1 MDYLLRRAQGK
12 TVMVTSLLEDEGKS
26 TVAVNLALAMA
37 RRHKNVLLIDLDLR
51 KPALYKLLD
60 CQQEKFFPLEI
71 YLAKGGSVDALIR
84 HDAARGIDTILSRKG
99 AGSAADLLGSDR
111 LRDLLAQMRERM
123 DIIIIDTPP
132 MSAGGDAECIADLVD
147 AAILV
152 VRQDQAPV
160 RALNDCIDVLRRS
173 DARCSAACSTTPMLR
188 PSATGRATVTVMAM
202 ITAMATAR
210 GRRESHE

>member
-1 MDYLLRRAQGK
+1 
-12 TVMVTSLLEDEGKS
+12 
-26 TVAVNLALAMA
+26 MA
-37 RRHKNVLLIDLDLR
+37 RRHKNVLLIDLDLK

-147 AAILV
+147 TAILV

-173 DARCSAACSTTPMLR
+173 DAEVLGCVFNNAYAASIGDR
-188 PSATGRATVTVMAM
+188 QSYGYGYGYDYGYGYG
-202 ITAMATAR
+202 AR
-210 GRRESHE
+210 TEGES